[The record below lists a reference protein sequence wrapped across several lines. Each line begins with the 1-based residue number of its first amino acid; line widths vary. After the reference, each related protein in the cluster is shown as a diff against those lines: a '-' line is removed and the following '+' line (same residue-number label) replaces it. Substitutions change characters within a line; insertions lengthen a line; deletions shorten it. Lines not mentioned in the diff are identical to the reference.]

1 MTYRKAAEEQF
12 RALFEAT
19 PHPVLVYDPG
29 TLNILLANGAA
40 EVAYGYRAD
49 ELCRLTLD
57 DIHPAEQRSAL
68 HRQIARSSQGKRYA
82 GVWTHVAADG
92 TRFDSE
98 VTGNDVW
105 LRGRRHRLALVHPVH
120 DRRAAELAEQRRLQ
134 RANAQ
139 ERALSEL
146 ASDPRVSDGSD
157 LHIVLRHICR
167 TACEALEITRASVWR
182 VREHPE
188 ALVCEALHDI
198 RDDIPH
204 AVPLVPATACRTYL
218 DSLKR
223 YRSMDVEDALSDHRT
238 RELTDDYLAPAGIGA
253 LLDAG
258 IRLHGRLHGVL
269 CLEHAGGP
277 RRWHHDEVRFAAQLA
292 DQITNAVIRAERN
305 RQQQLL
311 HLIASEVASGTG
323 EDFFRL
329 LVTRLGESLGATL
342 VHIAETPE
350 GRESDYAS
358 ILAGWRRDGSRHD
371 GHYPLAETP
380 CRLAL
385 DEDTCMISHGVA
397 NVFPEDGVLAELG
410 AEGYIGIRL
419 RDSTGEPIGLLTAVF
434 DRALEPGDESG
445 SLMQIFAARAAAE
458 LERLRGETRLRL
470 AAAVLENT
478 GEGIL
483 IADGEGRIAESNPA
497 FRRITGHDPAPLQG
511 EDIMDVLTA
520 GDPATVTGIRRGL
533 FRAGHWEGEIQCPR
547 ADGGAF
553 PAWASFSRLAGTDDD
568 PPRLIA
574 MVSDITE
581 LHESRAELRYLAHH
595 DPLTRLPNRVSLRE
609 ALDRALADR
618 TTSGTEVA
626 VLFIDLDG
634 FKDVNDSL
642 GHSEGDA
649 VLQVVARR
657 LIDYVHGDD
666 LLARVGGDEFM
677 LLVARHDARQRAT
690 ALADSLLEALDAPFE
705 AGGRPI
711 YLTASVGIA
720 LAPEHGEDA
729 ESLILAADAAMYLA
743 KNEGRNTVR
752 TFQPELSHQAY
763 HRIVTAG
770 ALRSAIDEER
780 LFLAYQPVLALGSGE
795 HYACEALVRWRRDDG
810 SVVPPGEFIPVAEQS
825 GLIVPISRWVFR
837 QACRQMREWAETG
850 NAPGRVAVN
859 VSPAHLRAGNLIGD
873 IHAALA
879 DTGIAPTQ
887 LIVEV
892 TESTIMQAPE
902 TVSRTLETLRAMGVE
917 IAVDDFGTGYSSLAY
932 LKRLPLSIL
941 KLDKSFTQDLPDDLD
956 NAAIARAI
964 LAMAASLGLRV
975 VAEGIETEAQL
986 AFLRTEGCELGQGFL
1001 FARPAEPAAPA

>member
-1 MTYRKAAEEQF
+1 M
-12 RALFEAT
+12 
-19 PHPVLVYDPG
+19 YDPG
-29 TLNILLANGAA
+29 TLSIVLANSAA
-40 EVAYGYRAD
+40 ETAYGYRTD
-49 ELCRLTLD
+49 ELSRLTLD
-57 DIHPAEQRSAL
+57 TIHPAEQRAAL
-68 HRQIARSSQGKRYA
+68 HRHIARSHSKRYA
-82 GVWTHVAADG
+82 GVWTHLAADG
-92 TRFDSE
+92 TRFDAE

-105 LRGRRHRLALVHPVH
+105 LHGRRHRLALVHPVH

-146 ASDPRVSDGSD
+146 ASDPLVSDGSD
-157 LHIVLRHICR
+157 LHTVLRHICR
-167 TACEALEITRASVWR
+167 SACEALEVTRASVWR
-182 VREHPE
+182 IREHPQ
-188 ALVCEALHDI
+188 ALVCEALHDV
-198 RDDIPH
+198 RGDLPH
-204 AVPLVPATACRTYL
+204 ALPKVPGPACRTYL
-218 DSLKR
+218 DSLRR
-223 YRSMDVEDALSDHRT
+223 YRSMDVEDALGDHRT
-238 RELTDDYLAPAGIGA
+238 RELTADYLAPAGVGA

-258 IRLHGRLHGVL
+258 IRLHGRLHGVI
-269 CLEHAGGP
+269 CLEHVGGP
-277 RRWHHDEVRFAAQLA
+277 RRWHRDEVRFAGQLA
-292 DQITNAVIRAERN
+292 DQATNAIIRSERN
-305 RQQQLL
+305 RQQLLL
-311 HLIASEVASGTG
+311 HLVASEVASGTG

-329 LVTRLGESLGATL
+329 LVTRLGEGLDATL
-342 VHIAETPE
+342 VHIAETPD
-350 GRESDYAS
+350 GRDSEYAG
-358 ILAGWRRDGSRHD
+358 ILAGWRRDGTRHD

-385 DEDTCMISHGVA
+385 DKDTCIISHGVTD
-397 NVFPEDGVLAELG
+397 VFPEDGVLAELG
-410 AEGYIGIRL
+410 AQGYIGIRL
-419 RDSTGEPIGLLTAVF
+419 RDSAGEPVGLLTAVF
-434 DRALEPGDESG
+434 DRALDAGDESA

-497 FRRITGHDPAPLQG
+497 FRRITAHEPALLHG
-511 EDIMDVLTA
+511 KDIMEVLTA
-520 GDPATVTGIRRGL
+520 GDPTVVSGIRRAL

-547 ADGGAF
+547 ADDGTF
-553 PAWASFSRLAGTDDD
+553 PAWASFSRLAGTEAD

-574 MVSDITE
+574 MISDITE

-609 ALDRALADR
+609 ALDRALSER
-618 TTSGTEVA
+618 RTSGTGVA

-657 LIDYVHGDD
+657 LAEYVHGND

-677 LLVARHDARQRAT
+677 LLIARRDARQRSSE
-690 ALADSLLEALDAPFE
+690 LAGALLEAMDAPFE

-729 ESLILAADAAMYLA
+729 ESLILAADAAMSLA
-743 KNEGRNTVR
+743 KNEGRNTAR
-752 TFQPELSHQAY
+752 TFQAELSHQAY

-770 ALRSAIDEER
+770 ALRSAIDEEE
-780 LFLAYQPVLALGSGE
+780 LFLAYQPVLALDDGE
-795 HYACEALVRWRRDDG
+795 HYACEALVRWRHDDG
-810 SVVPPGEFIPVAEQS
+810 SVVPPGDFIPVAEQS
-825 GLIVPISRWVFR
+825 GLIVPLSRWVFR
-837 QACRQMREWAETG
+837 QACRQMREWTDAG
-850 NAPGRVAVN
+850 HAPGRVAVN
-859 VSPAHLRAGNLIGD
+859 VSPAHLRAGDLIGD
-873 IHAALA
+873 LRVALA
-879 DTGIAPTQ
+879 QARVAPDR
-887 LIVEV
+887 LIIEV

-986 AFLRTEGCELGQGFL
+986 AFLRAEGCELGQGFL
-1001 FARPAEPAAPA
+1001 FARPAEPATVA